1 MIVYKRTNNP
11 RNRFLVQENHSVG
24 TLHDLLCRNIKNEIF
39 TIGRR
44 TIRDCAAATRYT
56 VLQFL
61 AIPQ

>member
-44 TIRDCAAATRYT
+44 TT
-56 VLQFL
+56 L
-61 AIPQ
+61 ADDFMTDVI